1 MCGRLLSWVATVVF
15 DHIIAMCFTADVMG
29 EIMSTVLDLDVRFD
43 DDNWSL
49 RTYSTGLLPPLE
61 MYLDALQIRVT

>member
-29 EIMSTVLDLDVRFD
+29 EIMSTVLDLDVHFD
-43 DDNWSL
+43 DDNWSPGIC
-49 RTYSTGLLPPLE
+49 SKGLLPPLE
-61 MYLDALQIRVT
+61 MYFDQKT